1 MQKTCSEKK
10 NLDLHLHFVST
21 TGCIASYLYLYI
33 FPYLYFIFIFIF
45 FLYLVALFLIF
56 IIVVAVGALYWSE
69 NPIETFQISG
79 KYTKYY
85 KYLAYTQ
92 NISNNRQIRSGLG
105 SKSRLRE
112 KFTVRSG
119 RDLDE
124 VQDQRQGDK
133 SWAKALARLAL
144 VSKKKVSQSPGNKWF
159 LSHCHGWIFDWNVN
173 SFFLFKGTV
182 GSLLG
187 RTWT

>member
-1 MQKTCSEKK
+1 MNSLDLPIDRSFAKRLNVERLCNAENMQWEK

-92 NISNNRQIRSGLG
+92 NISNTQWTWIKVKTARKIYRSQWAGSGWSTRPASGGQKLG
-105 SKSRLRE
+105 EGS
-112 KFTVRSG
+112 
-119 RDLDE
+119 
-124 VQDQRQGDK
+124 
-133 SWAKALARLAL
+133 
-144 VSKKKVSQSPGNKWF
+144 
-159 LSHCHGWIFDWNVN
+159 
-173 SFFLFKGTV
+173 GTV
-182 GSLLG
+182 GPG
-187 RTWT
+187 V

>member
-1 MQKTCSEKK
+1 MNSLDLPIDRSFAKRLNVERLCNAENMQWEK

-21 TGCIASYLYLYI
+21 TGWIASYLYLYI

-144 VSKKKVSQSPGNKWF
+144 VSKKKGLTITGK
-159 LSHCHGWIFDWNVN
+159 
-173 SFFLFKGTV
+173 
-182 GSLLG
+182 
-187 RTWT
+187 